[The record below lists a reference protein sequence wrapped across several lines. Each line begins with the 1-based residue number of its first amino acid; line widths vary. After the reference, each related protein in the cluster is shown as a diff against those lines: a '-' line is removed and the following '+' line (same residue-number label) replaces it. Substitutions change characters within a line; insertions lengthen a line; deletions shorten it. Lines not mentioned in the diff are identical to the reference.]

1 MTKTLEE
8 KLESLSPQR
17 RAKIAART
25 EELIAEEK
33 SLGELRRARAL
44 TQKSLA
50 RKLGIGQE
58 SVSKLESRSDLM
70 LSTLRSYV
78 EALGGRLDL
87 IAKFPNSPPVSLC
100 GFNVDAGVLA
110 ASSKPGD
117 SQRRKNQ
124 PAARSRPASSN
135 PR

>member
-1 MTKTLEE
+1 MGKTLEQ

-33 SLGELRRARAL
+33 SLSELRRARAL
-44 TQKSLA
+44 TQKTLA

-70 LSTLRSYV
+70 LSTLRNYV

-87 IAKFPNSPPVSLC
+87 VATFPNSPPVSLI
-100 GFNVDAGVLA
+100 GFNIDAGVLA
-110 ASSKPGD
+110 TSSKQHRRAGD
-117 SQRRKNQ
+117 KRRQSAKE
-124 PAARSRPASSN
+124 A
-135 PR
+135 

>member
-1 MTKTLEE
+1 MAKTLEE
-8 KLESLSPQR
+8 KLASLSPQR

-33 SLGELRRARAL
+33 SLSELRRARAL

-70 LSTLRSYV
+70 LSTLRNYV

-87 IAKFPNSPPVSLC
+87 VAKFPNSPPVSLS
-100 GFNVDAGVLA
+100 GFDIDAGVVA
-110 ASSKPGD
+110 ASSKQ
-117 SQRRKNQ
+117 QRRAGHKG
-124 PAARSRPASSN
+124 RSPTREG
-135 PR
+135 

>member
-1 MTKTLEE
+1 MGKTLEE
-8 KLESLSPQR
+8 KLESLSPRR

-44 TQKSLA
+44 TQKTLA

-70 LSTLRSYV
+70 LSTLRNYV

-87 IAKFPNSPPVSLC
+87 VAKFPNSPPVSLS

-110 ASSKPGD
+110 ASPKQP
-117 SQRRKNQ
+117 RRAGHKG
-124 PAARSRPASSN
+124 R
-135 PR
+135 

>member
-1 MTKTLEE
+1 MGKTLEE
-8 KLESLSPQR
+8 KLESLSPRR

-78 EALGGRLDL
+78 EALGGRLEL
-87 IAKFPNSPPVSLC
+87 VAKFPNSPPVSLC

-110 ASSKPGD
+110 ASSKQ
-117 SQRRKNQ
+117 QRRSGHK
-124 PAARSRPASSN
+124 AR
-135 PR
+135 

>member
-1 MTKTLEE
+1 MGKTLEQ
-8 KLESLSPQR
+8 KLESLSPRR

-33 SLGELRRARAL
+33 SLSELRRARAL
-44 TQKSLA
+44 TQKTLA

-70 LSTLRSYV
+70 LSTLRNYV

-87 IAKFPNSPPVSLC
+87 VAKFPNSPPVSLC
-100 GFNVDAGVLA
+100 GFNVDGGVLA
-110 ASSKPGD
+110 AAPKP
-117 SQRRKNQ
+117 RRK
-124 PAARSRPASSN
+124 ASQKG
-135 PR
+135 R

>member
-1 MTKTLEE
+1 MGKTLEQ

-33 SLGELRRARAL
+33 SLSELRRARAL
-44 TQKSLA
+44 TQKTLA

-70 LSTLRSYV
+70 LSTLRNYV

-87 IAKFPNSPPVSLC
+87 VATFPNSPPVSLI
-100 GFNVDAGVLA
+100 GFNIDAGVLA
-110 ASSKPGD
+110 TSSKQ
-117 SQRRKNQ
+117 QRRAGDKRRQ
-124 PAARSRPASSN
+124 SAKEA
-135 PR
+135 

>member
-1 MTKTLEE
+1 MMMGKTLEE
-8 KLESLSPQR
+8 KLESLSPRR

-78 EALGGRLDL
+78 EALGGRLEL
-87 IAKFPNSPPVSLC
+87 VAKFPNSPSVSLS

-110 ASSKPGD
+110 ASSKQ
-117 SQRRKNQ
+117 QRRSGHK
-124 PAARSRPASSN
+124 AR
-135 PR
+135 

>member
-1 MTKTLEE
+1 MAKTLEE
-8 KLESLSPQR
+8 KLASLPPLR

-58 SVSKLESRSDLM
+58 SISKLESRGDLM
-70 LSTLRSYV
+70 LSTLRNYV
-78 EALGGRLDL
+78 EAMGGKLDL
-87 IAKFPNSPPVSLC
+87 IARFPNSPPVSLS
-100 GFNVDAGVLA
+100 GFDVEAGGVA
-110 ASSKPGD
+110 VSSKP
-117 SQRRKNQ
+117 QRK
-124 PAARSRPASSN
+124 AR
-135 PR
+135 

>member
-1 MTKTLEE
+1 MGKTLEE
-8 KLESLSPQR
+8 KLESLSPRR

-33 SLGELRRARAL
+33 SLSELRRARAL
-44 TQKSLA
+44 TQKTLA

-70 LSTLRSYV
+70 LSTLRNYV

-87 IAKFPNSPPVSLC
+87 VAKFPNSPPVSLS

-110 ASSKPGD
+110 ASPKPP
-117 SQRRKNQ
+117 RRAGQKG
-124 PAARSRPASSN
+124 R
-135 PR
+135 